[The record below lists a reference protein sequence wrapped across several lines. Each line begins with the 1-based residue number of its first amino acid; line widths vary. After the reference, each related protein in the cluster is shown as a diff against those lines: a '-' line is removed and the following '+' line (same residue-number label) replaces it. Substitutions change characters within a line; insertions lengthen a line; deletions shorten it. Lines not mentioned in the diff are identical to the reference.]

1 MKIPHL
7 FQSLQNLVFAKLYAA
22 QVVNL
27 IGDALSWLG
36 LALLAFE
43 IAGEKSGIVLA
54 TALTLRVSA
63 FVILSPIAGLI
74 ADRYDRQRLMIT
86 THILRMVLVCLLPYV
101 TQIGQLYGIVLA
113 LNMAAAF
120 FTPTFTATIPL
131 VTTEAERQKAIALS
145 STTYQLLGVLGP
157 GFAGSIAAWVGTRQ
171 IFFFD
176 GITFL
181 ISAIILTTI
190 SESLT
195 VPQSIGPKNVQN
207 ILKDLRTGTVC
218 LWSDP
223 SMRYALLI
231 QLIAAIAGAQILVNT
246 VHHIQGNLQL
256 GKVAYGAAMATFGI
270 GSTLASLGVLNLTGF
285 RTKSWIITFG
295 AGLITGAIA
304 PANAANFTSLLML
317 WLLAGIGQ
325 VMVNLPTQMLIA
337 DRVAIEIQGRVYGA
351 HFAWSHLWWAF
362 AYPIAGGLGSRW
374 PEQNFFYSGVTGLI
388 AVLGIYLLFAPR
400 SIAQSSPGI
409 WHEHQ
414 HSHDSA
420 HHHNNDAPIP
430 NDHDH
435 DHAIA
440 NQSVHHHLHFHPMP

>member
-63 FVILSPIAGLI
+63 FVILSPIAGLV
-74 ADRYDRQRLMIT
+74 ADRYDRQRLMIA
-86 THILRMVLVCLLPYV
+86 THILRMGLVCLLPFV
-101 TQIGQLYGIVLA
+101 THLGQLYGIVLA
-113 LNMAAAF
+113 LNMVAAF

-131 VTTEAERQKAIALS
+131 VTTESERQGAIALS

-157 GFAGSIAAWVGTRQ
+157 GFAGGIAALVGTRQ

-176 GITFL
+176 GLTFL
-181 ISAIILTTI
+181 ISAIILSTI
-190 SESLT
+190 SQSLT
-195 VPQSIGPKNVQN
+195 VPQRIVPNNIQN
-207 ILKDLRTGTVC
+207 ILRDLRTGSIC

-223 SMRYALLI
+223 SMRYGLLL

-246 VHHIQGNLQL
+246 VHHIQGTLQL
-256 GKVAYGAAMATFGI
+256 GKVAYGGAMAAFGI
-270 GSTLASLGVLNLTGF
+270 GSTLASIRFASLTHI
-285 RTKSWIITFG
+285 RTKSWIITCG
-295 AGLITGAIA
+295 AVLITLAIA
-304 PANAANFTSLLML
+304 PANAANFPSLLIL
-317 WLLAGIGQ
+317 WLLAGMGQ

-337 DRVAIEIQGRVYGA
+337 DRVAVELQGRVYGA
-351 HFAWSHLWWAF
+351 QFAWSHLWWAF
-362 AYPIAGGLGSRW
+362 AYPIAGWLGSRW
-374 PEQNFFYSGVTGLI
+374 PEQNFLYGGLTGLV
-388 AVLGIYLLFAPR
+388 AVVGIYLLFIPR
-400 SIAQSSPGI
+400 SIAQSCPGI

-414 HSHDSA
+414 HSHDA
-420 HHHNNDAPIP
+420 DHRHANDAPIP
-430 NDHDH
+430 HDH

-440 NQSVHHHLHFHPMP
+440 NQSVHDHLHFHPTP